1 MSSEADE
8 SSEAEIRSE
17 RRSKT
22 REFMDRG
29 SALSQ
34 AFMKLI
40 DPADKDQSLRHFS
53 MHTSEGVAAGVPRR
67 ETFLRTLERE
77 KGRLEEAVGSDLTLA
92 HVFAVVDATLE
103 TCFSDVRGRPGDFA
117 TAMAATLAFDGFLNH
132 FRVYDMKTR
141 TDTFLNLRRLRGPV
155 QFINIALFNVKTSNI
170 VLLGDHHTGD
180 ICTMPCK
187 DAQCVSAQPIKD
199 NRSGPLRGV
208 DTSFLEHLNTVYGHL
223 RPDVYFESWM
233 TDEVRSGE
241 DEDDPQPELS
251 TMAPADVFNY
261 GPLQATEQYLR
272 PCMVPAT
279 RATAACAYRN
289 IRVHASD
296 PRMWDRRVWSPLY
309 KLGEAVA
316 SNSTRQ
322 VLEFLCWCKKRHPDF
337 SVEDILRAVFDVH
350 PLASLTHAFCR
361 RTSRLHHEVRQLGAL
376 MAGRLMG
383 ATEHVT
389 PVRPLPY
396 DLATPILSWLRQVL
410 HMARV
415 PVAVAQLDVKLADV
429 ALALRAWP
437 ASGADDIVLHPLVQA
452 DLSMF
457 VQNRMYTARGAAD
470 TNMYTLAR
478 ILKQR
483 ASHASQLHVVMM
495 GFVHT
500 ELIARTVDCMGVG
513 RVIAAGKS
521 FSKCLEFSYSKH
533 DHFPEVNEWRSA
545 HTDDSDSEGGDSEGD
560 RGAEGEYTDLYKEA
574 KHGPQLQGFILPQA
588 PFGIYKSNLRAWDPV
603 PFPTVDMLG
612 R

>member
-8 SSEAEIRSE
+8 RSEAEIGSE
-17 RRSKT
+17 RRSKV
-22 REFMDRG
+22 REFMDRE

-34 AFMKLI
+34 AFVKLI
-40 DPADKDQSLRHFS
+40 DPGDKDRSLRHFY
-53 MHTSEGVAAGVPRR
+53 MQNCEGVAVDLAGGVPTR

-77 KGRLEEAVGSDLTLA
+77 KGRMEEVVGSDLTLA
-92 HVFAVVDATLE
+92 HVFAVVDATIE
-103 TCFSDVRGRPGDFA
+103 TCFSDVRARPGDFA
-117 TAMAATLAFDGFLNH
+117 TAMAATLAFDGLLNH
-132 FRVYDMKTR
+132 FPRYNIRTG
-141 TDTFLNLRRLRGPV
+141 TDTFLGLRRLRGPV
-155 QFINIALFNVKTSNI
+155 QFINIALYKTSNI
-170 VLLGDHHTGD
+170 VLLGDHHAGN
-180 ICTMPCK
+180 ICTLPCT

-199 NRSGPLRGV
+199 KRSGPLRGV
-208 DTSFLEHLNTVYGHL
+208 DTTFLEHLNTVYGHL
-223 RPDVYFESWM
+223 RPDVYLETWM
-233 TDEVRSGE
+233 TDEVRSRE

-251 TMAPADVFNY
+251 TMSPADVFNY

-279 RATAACAYRN
+279 RATAACAYHN

-337 SVEDILRAVFDVH
+337 GVEDILRAVFDVH

-361 RTSRLHHEVRQLGAL
+361 RTSRVHHEVRQLGAF

-389 PVRPLPY
+389 PMRPLPY

-429 ALALRAWP
+429 ALALKAWP
-437 ASGADDIVLHPLVQA
+437 ASGADDMVLHPLVQA

-457 VQNRMYTARGAAD
+457 VQNRMYTARGQAD

-483 ASHASQLHVVMM
+483 ASQLHVVMM
-495 GFVHT
+495 GFAHT

-513 RVIAAGKS
+513 HVIAAGKS
-521 FSKCLEFSYSKH
+521 FSKCLEFSYSEP
-533 DHFPEVNEWRSA
+533 DHFPKVSKWRLA
-545 HTDDSDSEGGDSEGD
+545 HTDSEGEGEGEGD
-560 RGAEGEYTDLYKEA
+560 NEGSAEEGFTDLYKNDQ
-574 KHGPQLQGFILPQA
+574 GPELQGFILPQA
-588 PFGIYKSNLRAWDPV
+588 PFGIYKSHLRAWDPV